1 MYAPNT
7 KNEQIPILQQ
17 FVTKCDLFF
26 PHPFFRLSSRYWR
39 FSTVIQGITTS
50 MSSQHHALQ
59 TSLKQPAE
67 LRGIGLH
74 SGRFI
79 EVTLLPAPSG
89 HGIVFYR
96 TDINGQDPLIPAII
110 DNISDARLCTRIENA
125 DGVSMSTIEHF
136 MAAFHGLGLD
146 NVLIEVDGP
155 EMPILDGSAIQIVS
169 LLQQAGIVA
178 LEKLKPVL
186 VVTKP
191 IEVKLEN
198 DVVLQLLPSETLDLD
213 IQIDFADPAIGRQH
227 YHYTHQHGCF
237 EDELANA
244 RTFCMLKDVETMRH
258 SGLARGGSLDNAVVV
273 DNGSVLN
280 QGGLRSESEFVK
292 HKVLDCL
299 GDLYLLGM
307 SLRGRVCANKPGHA
321 ASAALLR
328 ALLASPSSFY
338 IENEHNL
345 SQQPANTHLPVAAVA
360 LATS

>member
-1 MYAPNT
+1 MQ

-26 PHPFFRLSSRYWR
+26 PLPFSRLFSRYWR
-39 FSTVIQGITTS
+39 FNAVSQGINTRMT
-50 MSSQHHALQ
+50 SQHHALQ
-59 TSLKQPAE
+59 TSLKQVAE

-79 EVTLLPAPSG
+79 EVRLLPAPAG

-96 TDINGQDPLIPAII
+96 TDIHGLDPIIPALI
-110 DNISDARLCTRIENA
+110 DNISDARLCTRIQNA

-155 EMPILDGSAIQIVS
+155 EMPILDGSAIQIVT

-178 LEKLKPVL
+178 LDKVKPVL

-237 EDELANA
+237 ENELADA

-273 DNGSVLN
+273 DNGSILN

-307 SLRGRVCANKPGHA
+307 SLRARVCANKPGHA
-321 ASAALLR
+321 ASAALLK
-328 ALLASPSSFY
+328 ALMASPSSFY
-338 IENEHNL
+338 IENENNL
-345 SQQPANTHLPVAAVA
+345 PQQSANMHLPEAAVA
-360 LATS
+360 LASS